1 MYQRPADLE
10 QFIRV
15 ARTLFQAPALPD
27 TARQLAVK
35 VFERLDHPSD
45 DGKRNSKRY
54 PACEL
59 LDPALEP
66 VLGEPSD
73 LGVAA
78 RAIKTLAPSI
88 GWQRRTSGLNGSD
101 NYVENH
107 VHGMICG
114 PGGMESRYDVQLGF
128 SLLAPHTRY
137 PDHHH
142 PPEEA
147 YVLLSAGEFR
157 QRDGDWFDPGI
168 GGGLHNLPSSVHA
181 MRSGARPLVA
191 MWCLLV

>member
-1 MYQRPADLE
+1 MYKRHEDLE
-10 QFIRV
+10 HFIRV
-15 ARTLFQAPALPD
+15 AEMLFHAQTLPD
-27 TARQLAVK
+27 AAHQLAVK
-35 VFERLDHPSD
+35 VFERLEHPSD
-45 DGKRNSKRY
+45 DGKRKSERY

-59 LDPALEP
+59 LDTTLAPL
-66 VLGEPSD
+66 LGDHSN

-78 RAIKTLAPSI
+78 RAIKTLEPSI

-101 NYVENH
+101 DYLIKH

-137 PDHHH
+137 PDHRH

-168 GGGLHNLPSSVHA
+168 GGGLHNTPNSVHA
-181 MRSGARPLVA
+181 MRSGTTPLVA
-191 MWCLLV
+191 MWCLLI

>member
-1 MYQRPADLE
+1 MYQRPKNLE
-10 QFIRV
+10 HFLGV
-15 ARTLFQAPALPD
+15 AQTLFQAKTLPD
-27 TARQLAVK
+27 TARRLSAK
-35 VFERLDHPSD
+35 VFERLEQPSD
-45 DGKRNSKRY
+45 DGRRNRERF

-59 LDPALEP
+59 LDSALAALL
-66 VLGEPSD
+66 VDQSN

-78 RAIKTLAPSI
+78 RAIKTLEPSI

-101 NYVENH
+101 DYVEKH
-107 VHGMICG
+107 VHGIICG

-137 PDHHH
+137 PDHQH

-157 QRDGDWFDPGI
+157 QCEGDWFDPGM
-168 GGGLHNLPSSVHA
+168 GGGLHNAPNSVHA
-181 MRSGARPLVA
+181 MRSGTTPLVA

>member
-1 MYQRPADLE
+1 MYQRHADLE

-15 ARTLFQAPALPD
+15 ARMLFQTAALPD
-27 TARQLAVK
+27 AARQLAVK
-35 VFERLDHPSD
+35 VFERLEHPSD
-45 DGKRNSKRY
+45 DGKRNRERY
-54 PACEL
+54 PACDL
-59 LDPALEP
+59 LDSALAP
-66 VLGEPSD
+66 MLGDPSSFGVL
-73 LGVAA
+73 A
-78 RAIKTLAPSI
+78 RAIKTLEPSI
-88 GWQRRTSGLNGSD
+88 GWQRRTSGSNGSE

-107 VHGMICG
+107 VNGMICG
-114 PGGMESRYDVQLGF
+114 PGGMESRYDIQLGF

-137 PDHHH
+137 PDHRH

-168 GGGLHNLPSSVHA
+168 GGGLHNAPNSLHA
-181 MRSGARPLVA
+181 MRSGTTPLLA